1 LKRLFAPIVL
11 VLFAAGC
18 TVPTTAPATS
28 TPADG
33 GTASAEATPA
43 PTVLP
48 ARKFTLNTRAGAKI
62 TFELPA
68 PATDPALAKLEAFRE
83 KAGGKRVSYVVAD
96 VDNQTG
102 TEPVNMHQINAF
114 DKEGREY
121 KFGAVTEVLET
132 WKPTYRNDFEY
143 KLPDGRVVDNATG
156 RALGNEASELSDA
169 NLNGAD
175 VAERAKIVL
184 ASIDF
189 DLPDEFSRVSVQP
202 SGSGQG
208 EVAIPVQG

>member
-1 LKRLFAPIVL
+1 MKRLLAPIVL
-11 VLFAAGC
+11 VLIAAGC
-18 TVPTTAPATS
+18 SAPTTAPAAS
-28 TPADG
+28 TPADA

-43 PTVLP
+43 PAVLP

-62 TFELPA
+62 TFELPT

-83 KAGGKRVSYVVAD
+83 KMGGKPVSYVVAD
-96 VDNQTG
+96 VDNRTG
-102 TEPVNMHQINAF
+102 SEPVKMYQINAF

-121 KFGAVTEVLET
+121 TFGAVTEVLET

-143 KLPDGRVVDNATG
+143 KLPDGRVVDHATG
-156 RALGNEASELSDA
+156 SALSDEGSELSDA
-169 NLNGAD
+169 NLNGDD

-184 ASIDF
+184 ASTDV